1 MARETYDLYERET
14 DLLPVG
20 FEGGTLTEIQ
30 GRVSGFATCRVV
42 AEGKVGYHT
51 AFGLADEELVARA
64 TEAAAYGPELDVDLP
79 GPAPLEPIEVYAE
92 DLAAV
97 PADELVAWGRRII
110 DGVRAGLGR
119 ELPVTVKLTREI
131 ERFAVRNSAGV
142 DYRHAATTLDVF
154 AQVAD
159 AQEGDIHDVF
169 DFEYSSELAGVDPD
183 RMVRTIVDYF
193 ERGRETASFPTGTA
207 TVLIHPIAVPQ
218 FLLPLLVGMDGERI
232 KDGTSP
238 LGDKVGERILSD
250 RITVTDDPFRPGLPA
265 SAPFDGEGV
274 AARRRP
280 LVEKGV
286 LRSFNHTLE
295 TAKAVGHE
303 PTGGARRGPGG
314 KPTGG
319 VFNLVMEAGETPYEE
334 MLSSL
339 DRGLFLRYMSGSGQA
354 NNLAGEFSMGVYSAF
369 LVENGRLAKR
379 LKNVMVAG
387 NVYDVFQR
395 VAAVSAERIRT
406 WLEDSSGNALMPYL
420 LLEGVPVA
428 GG

>member
-1 MARETYDLYERET
+1 MARESFDLYERET
-14 DLLPVG
+14 DLLPVN
-20 FEGGTLTEIQ
+20 FEGGALTEIQ

-42 AEGKVGYHT
+42 AGGKAGYHT
-51 AFGLADEELVARA
+51 AFGAADEELVARA

-97 PADELVAWGRRII
+97 PAAELVAWGRRII
-110 DGVRAGLGR
+110 DGVREGLGR

-131 ERFAVRNSAGV
+131 ERLAVRNSAGV
-142 DYRHAATTLDVF
+142 DYRHAATALSVL
-154 AQVAD
+154 AQLAD
-159 AQEGDIHDVF
+159 AQEGDIHEVF
-169 DFEYSSELAGVDPD
+169 DFEYSSELGGVDPD
-183 RMVRTIVDYF
+183 RMVRTIVDYY
-193 ERGRETASFPTGTA
+193 ERGRETTSFPTGTA
-207 TVLIHPIAVPQ
+207 TILIHPFALPQ
-218 FLLPLLVGMDGERI
+218 FLLPLLAGLDGERI

-238 LGDKVGERILSD
+238 LVAKVDERIFSE
-250 RITVTDDPFRPGLPA
+250 RVTVTDDPFRPGLPA

-280 LVEKGV
+280 LVEGGV

-303 PTGGARRGPGG
+303 PTGGAQRGPEG

-319 VFNLVMEAGETPYEE
+319 VFNLVVEAGETPYEE
-334 MLSSL
+334 MLSTL

-354 NNLAGEFSMGVYSAF
+354 NNLAGEFSMGVYSGF

-395 VAAVSAERIRT
+395 VTAISAERIPS
-406 WLEDSSGNALMPYL
+406 WLDDSGNALMPYV

-428 GG
+428 GS